1 MEKRQY
7 IYPQT
12 MVLLVNTAELMKTDS
27 VSAGKPKNP
36 VIVKREVF

>member
-7 IYPQT
+7 IYPVT
-12 MVLLVNTAELMKTDS
+12 EVLAVNTTELMKTDS

-36 VIVKREVF
+36 VVVKREVF